1 MEVHDGEGGTSL
13 HSCRPSFQN
22 SKSHSPKR
30 GPQPLS
36 SFPSPPPSQPPDIPW
51 STLLST
57 LKSFLPVVENF
68 QIFQKKKKALFFL
81 IQYAKLVV
89 KGSNHKTSNF
99 CVHFGLHTSPAVV
112 FPKDIDPSFLFALV
126 LLASSTWVLTLKE
139 TFPLGSTDLLLDTCP
154 YFFLP

>member
-1 MEVHDGEGGTSL
+1 MEVHDGDGGTSL
-13 HSCRPSFQN
+13 HNCRPSFQN

-30 GPQPLS
+30 GPPTSLF
-36 SFPSPPPSQPPDIPW
+36 FPSPPPSQPPDIPW

-68 QIFQKKKKALFFL
+68 QIFQKNLFFL

-112 FPKDIDPSFLFALV
+112 FPKDIDPSFPFALV
-126 LLASSTWVLTLKE
+126 LLVSLHG
-139 TFPLGSTDLLLDTCP
+139 F
-154 YFFLP
+154 